1 MDYTL
6 IFGHTPT
13 CEYQSKNPPEI
24 WTSPHGKMI
33 GTDCGSGF
41 PICEVPGKSIGRL
54 ACLRLD
60 DGKAYYSDAEEG
72 NKLELETDDIIDN
85 TAKRILEEYRDAFT
99 ELAKGSDD

>member
-1 MDYTL
+1 
-6 IFGHTPT
+6 
-13 CEYQSKNPPEI
+13 
-24 WTSPHGKMI
+24 MI

-72 NKLELETDDIIDN
+72 NKLESETDDIIDN
-85 TAKRILEEYRDAFT
+85 TAKRILEEYCDAFT

>member
-1 MDYTL
+1 
-6 IFGHTPT
+6 
-13 CEYQSKNPPEI
+13 
-24 WTSPHGKMI
+24 MI

-54 ACLRLD
+54 ACLRLN
-60 DGKAYYSDAEEG
+60 DGKVYYSDAEDG
-72 NKLELETDDIIDN
+72 NKPESETDDIIDN

>member
-54 ACLRLD
+54 ACLRLN
-60 DGKAYYSDAEEG
+60 DGKVYYSDAENG
-72 NKLELETDDIIDN
+72 NKPESETDDSIDAA
-85 TAKRILEEYRDAFT
+85 AKRILDVYRGAFT
-99 ELAKGSDD
+99 ELAKGPDI